1 MGQGGGPGRGGPG
14 RGGAGHRDL
23 RGAGRPGRGPSGL
36 GLVGRGRARPGA
48 ESDRRGH
55 GRAGQVIAPLR
66 RRRKVAEAAGAG
78 RGRERGAAAPPPAT
92 PGAAGRGTAAPT
104 PSSRPDPAQRSAMA
118 AEEMDGLAMSRPH
131 YGCEYWGA
139 RGPDIRAGA
148 RQRPARRRPA
158 RPGPRCPSLPGEG
171 AGSGGWG
178 AAGAGQAAG
187 PWLWDW
193 PAGAVGPAG
202 SPSGPRGAA
211 RRAPRGAGAMR
222 RGSSSKLDVP
232 RQALEK
238 SAGRKRWMGSAG
250 ASSGSPA
257 VASRGRAP
265 CLAQDV
271 RRGRGGG
278 GGRARGGGAP
288 GGRPRGGRP
297 AGEGRGAAAV
307 PAAFRPADFGG
318 DT

>member
-158 RPGPRCPSLPGEG
+158 RPALSVPSRGRCWEWRLGRRRRGASRGAVALGLARGRRGPRRLSVRAPGRGPPCPPRGGRHEARELVQARRPSPSLREERWEKAVDGQRGGVLRLSRRRLPRAGSVPRPRCP
-171 AGSGGWG
+171 
-178 AAGAGQAAG
+178 
-187 PWLWDW
+187 PW
-193 PAGAVGPAG
+193 A
-202 SPSGPRGAA
+202 
-211 RRAPRGAGAMR
+211 
-222 RGSSSKLDVP
+222 
-232 RQALEK
+232 
-238 SAGRKRWMGSAG
+238 
-250 ASSGSPA
+250 
-257 VASRGRAP
+257 
-265 CLAQDV
+265 
-271 RRGRGGG
+271 GGG